1 MLKDLSLLE
10 QQTRENEKRLEVLHA
25 LASEGFRQL
34 DQGESIELHGRKE
47 LDDFIERIDRR
58 ARRANKKRRVKRA

>member
-1 MLKDLSLLE
+1 MLKDLRLLE